1 MSKPDQYENFALE
14 HFGHVLGFFK
24 VPPHLIRTAPAPI
37 AFEVSP
43 ASLST
48 KQGHVERALP
58 SAAPSFVEASSI
70 ITYEDAV
77 RFYMHAVAM
86 LVSVTTITDD
96 DVQAYV
102 HALQECHDGG
112 EEVELVSMLHTT
124 HVERYSDDVN
134 ALVAGKSVDLTQLRR
149 LLEARFD
156 LLRALIAKVKANSL
170 SDAVAEYSRAVDEA
184 VLMTAQDGSHE
195 LFTIVP
201 LSPAALF
208 VHVAHVA
215 QRAEYY
221 DFAARRF
228 GAVVSFLKP
237 ARLIDVSVGETDD
250 DVEMVV
256 LQRQLPAVA
265 SVNSKAKTVKIAVE
279 QWDAQEAKTQEA
291 SVAEKKAAE
300 NSELTL
306 EFLSGLQAAFNTVA
320 AAGWSMAWV
329 LSYVWYLNELRMK
342 EAPGEVPP
350 VIKLVALVHAS
361 MCDRFVSDLAQ
372 LIGADHVA
380 HVAQLLSASLLE
392 DWTPVVFDEQAAS
405 HQELSL
411 DGEEFA
417 SRLERRFASFMRLF
431 EDQRKDAAA
440 STNHL
445 VPALDILLAHRC
457 HLLDPL
463 AFQKNCVFKFGK
475 IMDFSRFTSKEELLQ
490 EYKDMGAL
498 WTRKYSTPFDVSFK
512 RKKKKGIKKLVGML
526 FGSK

>member
-1 MSKPDQYENFALE
+1 
-14 HFGHVLGFFK
+14 
-24 VPPHLIRTAPAPI
+24 
-37 AFEVSP
+37 
-43 ASLST
+43 
-48 KQGHVERALP
+48 
-58 SAAPSFVEASSI
+58 
-70 ITYEDAV
+70 
-77 RFYMHAVAM
+77 
-86 LVSVTTITDD
+86 
-96 DVQAYV
+96 
-102 HALQECHDGG
+102 
-112 EEVELVSMLHTT
+112 
-124 HVERYSDDVN
+124 
-134 ALVAGKSVDLTQLRR
+134 
-149 LLEARFD
+149 
-156 LLRALIAKVKANSL
+156 
-170 SDAVAEYSRAVDEA
+170 
-184 VLMTAQDGSHE
+184 MTAQDGSHE

-417 SRLERRFASFMRLF
+417 SRLERRFASV
-431 EDQRKDAAA
+431 QRVFAEAQLSLTSNTA
-440 STNHL
+440 YQR
-445 VPALDILLAHRC
+445 ALDTSVIISGPKRRAELFTTAALTPDVLLAH
-457 HLLDPL
+457 
-463 AFQKNCVFKFGK
+463 VFH
-475 IMDFSRFTSKEELLQ
+475 TSQVELLTSLGPKFIEPEVRKVRSRPSSVVKEPPQ
-490 EYKDMGAL
+490 APEVNGDIIERHWAL
-498 WTRKYSTPFDVSFK
+498 VRTLLQIETSYDPALLENNVGLQFGPLQKLDRVAENKLDAVGDTVNFGIMPRTGQPHRIQLNSNDLLAGHGKLDGIAAHTGKCVNDEIGPAPFREVLRDGLG
-512 RKKKKGIKKLVGML
+512 RHREPAD
-526 FGSK
+526 